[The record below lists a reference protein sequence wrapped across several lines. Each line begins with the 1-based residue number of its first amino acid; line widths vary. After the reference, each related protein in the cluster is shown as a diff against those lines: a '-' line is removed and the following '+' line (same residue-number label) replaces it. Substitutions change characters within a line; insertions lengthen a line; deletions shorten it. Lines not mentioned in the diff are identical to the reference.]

1 MLSAELSLEKD
12 AEKFARYVGEPSR
25 GRVTIGNTRAQ
36 HAGHGASLTGTQ
48 QKADSQRWPARA
60 QWDRQGRVEA
70 VEQPLGRSE
79 AWRFNF
85 SPYRT
90 LEYSK
95 AGIWITR
102 VGVLVSQTMRCNDS
116 TVSGAKKRSPVLSE
130 TRAGTFSTNDE
141 APADFK
147 CVNVLLAR
155 RNALRKHLCS
165 W

>member
-70 VEQPLGRSE
+70 VEQPLPGGLTSVLTARS
-79 AWRFNF
+79 RIRRQGSG
-85 SPYRT
+85 SP
-90 LEYSK
+90 
-95 AGIWITR
+95 A
-102 VGVLVSQTMRCNDS
+102 
-116 TVSGAKKRSPVLSE
+116 
-130 TRAGTFSTNDE
+130 
-141 APADFK
+141 
-147 CVNVLLAR
+147 
-155 RNALRKHLCS
+155 
-165 W
+165 